1 MNSFDIYNRA
11 ERDLKSH
18 LDVVETWNDFLLSL
32 DQKKLIMAPFCGGK
46 ACEDKLKK
54 DSAR

>member
-1 MNSFDIYNRA
+1 MHSYDINNRA
-11 ERDLKSH
+11 EKDLKSH
-18 LDVVETWNDFLLSL
+18 LAVVETWNEFLQNL